1 MSACVIYL
9 FSIMMIVRFT
19 TCSAFDAWQEQKY
32 YDGKREA
39 EGFVGGTGVKS
50 SGKGF
55 FR

>member
-1 MSACVIYL
+1 VVDRAKP
-9 FSIMMIVRFT
+9 F
-19 TCSAFDAWQEQKY
+19 